1 MPRKD
6 SLTVSAA
13 YPFAKAT
20 YISLPVLNPT
30 MPTPI
35 EFPGKKNPSG
45 SHTRIPRGYRRA
57 PWSFRWVKTQQ
68 QQLKKI
74 RRGER
79 MESGWW
85 PRCRRN
91 GKLVNGDE
99 VNARF
104 SVEIPSK
111 TRANNVRKKIRM

>member
-1 MPRKD
+1 
-6 SLTVSAA
+6 
-13 YPFAKAT
+13 
-20 YISLPVLNPT
+20 
-30 MPTPI
+30 
-35 EFPGKKNPSG
+35 
-45 SHTRIPRGYRRA
+45 
-57 PWSFRWVKTQQ
+57 
-68 QQLKKI
+68 
-74 RRGER
+74 

-99 VNARF
+99 VNVRF